1 MSRSSV
7 TTRNLA
13 ALVVASAL
21 LLPGVAGAQTA
32 LKGQVPWAA
41 LTVQQQIAL
50 DPLKRDWQTI
60 DPARQQKWL
69 DVAAR
74 FGNLSAPEQ
83 ERVQQRMGEWASMT
97 PDQRSRARLNFQE
110 SRQIDAEERQS
121 RWQAYQALPADR
133 RRELARQATTQAPTT
148 PRAREDAAKSA
159 IVPARPAAPA
169 PQPVAPTVVQARP
182 GASTNLMSQAPTPP
196 AHQQVGLPKITAKP
210 GFVDPHTLLPRRGVQ
225 GAAVAAKPEPESP
238 KQ

>member
-1 MSRSSV
+1 MARAPV
-7 TTRNLA
+7 TTQNLA

-21 LLPGVAGAQTA
+21 SLPGVASAQTT
-32 LKGQVPWAA
+32 LRSQVPWAA

-50 DPLKRDWQTI
+50 DPLKREWQTI
-60 DPARQQKWL
+60 DPSRQQKWL

-74 FGNLSAPEQ
+74 FGSLSAPEQ
-83 ERVQQRMGEWASMT
+83 ERVQQRMGEWARMS

-121 RWQAYQALPADR
+121 RWQAYQALPPDQ
-133 RRELARQATTQAPTT
+133 RRELARQATKQPSAP
-148 PRAREDAAKSA
+148 PRTREDAAKSA
-159 IVPARPAAPA
+159 IVPPRPATAA

-182 GASTNLMSQAPTPP
+182 GASTNLISQAPAPP

-210 GFVDPHTLLPRRGVQ
+210 GFVDPNTLLPRRGVQ
-225 GAAVAAKPEPESP
+225 GAAVAATPEQP

>member
-1 MSRSSV
+1 MARSLV
-7 TTRNLA
+7 TTKHLA

-21 LLPGVAGAQTA
+21 LLPGVAGAQAA
-32 LKGQVPWAA
+32 LKGAVPWAA

-60 DPARQQKWL
+60 DPVRQQKWL

-74 FGNLSAPEQ
+74 FGNLSGTEQ
-83 ERVQQRMGEWASMT
+83 ERVQQRMGEWARMT

-110 SRQIDAEERQS
+110 SRQIDPEERQS
-121 RWQAYQALPADR
+121 RWEAYQALPAEQ
-133 RRELARQATTQAPTT
+133 RRELALQATTPAPTV

-159 IVPARPAAPA
+159 IVPARTAAPA
-169 PQPVAPTVVQARP
+169 PQAVAPTVMQARP
-182 GASTNLMSQAPTPP
+182 GASTNLMSQSPTPP

-210 GFVDPHTLLPRRGVQ
+210 GFVDPNTLLPRRGVQ
-225 GAAVAAKPEPESP
+225 GAAVAAKPEPP